1 MGKEAPAFA
10 IALTLCMAGSVMA
23 ADSAV
28 IVNSG
33 STNTAGFR
41 ISVNPSGDAEY
52 TVTPRRSGPKSGEKP
67 APATQHISDGLAKRL
82 FSDLEAAQPLA
93 SLPQPRCAKSA
104 SFGTRLTIEFGDSE
118 TPDLSCGD
126 ADNAKLRALIQDAT
140 EVVAMFR
147 PK

>member
-1 MGKEAPAFA
+1 MGKKTPALA
-10 IALTLCMAGSVMA
+10 IALTLCMSGPIIA

-41 ISVNPSGDAEY
+41 ISVNPTGDAEY
-52 TVTPRRSGPKSGEKP
+52 IVKPRRSGPKEEPP
-67 APATQHISDGLAKRL
+67 APVHQHISDALAKRL
-82 FSDLEAAQPLA
+82 FSDLEAAQPFA
-93 SLPQPRCAKSA
+93 SLPQPHCAKSA

-126 ADNAKLRALIQDAT
+126 GGNTKLRALVEDAG
-140 EVVAMFR
+140 EIAALF
-147 PK
+147 KAK

>member
-1 MGKEAPAFA
+1 MGKETSVLA
-10 IALTLCMAGSVMA
+10 IALTLGMAASLTA

-52 TVTPRRSGPKSGEKP
+52 TVTPRRSGPKPEEP
-67 APATQHISDGLAKRL
+67 APVHQHLSDALAKRL
-82 FSDLEAAQPLA
+82 FSDLAAAQPFI
-93 SLPQPRCAKSA
+93 SLPQPHCAKSA

-126 ADNAKLRALIQDAT
+126 GDNAKLRALIQDAS
-140 EVVAMFR
+140 EVVAIF
-147 PK
+147 KSK

>member
-1 MGKEAPAFA
+1 MGKEAPVIA
-10 IALTLCMAGSVMA
+10 IALTLCVAGSLMA

-41 ISVNPSGDAEY
+41 ISVSPSGDAEY
-52 TVTPRRSGPKSGEKP
+52 TVTPRRSGPKSEPP
-67 APATQHISDGLAKRL
+67 APVHQHIADALAKRL
-82 FSDLEAAQPLA
+82 FSDLQAAQPFA
-93 SLPQPRCAKSA
+93 SLPQPHCAKSA

-126 ADNAKLRALIQDAT
+126 GDNAKLRALVEDAA
-140 EVVAMFR
+140 EIAALFK